1 MCMTPYDGKSIM
13 QLTTSVLDSIL
24 LVVAYDFRF
33 IGLLLYALEP
43 GCATCV

>member
-1 MCMTPYDGKSIM
+1 MTLYDGKSITK
-13 QLTTSVLDSIL
+13 LTTSVLDSIR
-24 LVVAYDFRF
+24 LVGAYDFRF

>member
-1 MCMTPYDGKSIM
+1 MCMILNGKSST
-13 QLTTSVLDSIL
+13 QLTTNLLDSVL
-24 LVVAYDFRF
+24 LVGAYDFRF